1 MIFATMISF
10 SNKNSTL
17 KLLQLLS
24 FMKSGRRPPPPL
36 WFFKLFHLNINR
48 PESGVKLLPFSLKH
62 FGCSCLHSFCYL
74 IIDQQ
79 WWSPMRGEEQCIISS
94 EAWYELEGKACT
106 LNERATIRILLGG
119 SNAHWWISFEI
130 SKDPLTI
137 KRYLVN
143 QETIKRSINNHKT
156 IKQILE
162 NQKIYWQSKD
172 NQKIYWQS
180 KGLLIYIRYLVGV
193 S

>member
-1 MIFATMISF
+1 MLSSSF
-10 SNKNSTL
+10 
-17 KLLQLLS
+17 LLLHDHW
-24 FMKSGRRPPPPL
+24 SG
-36 WFFKLFHLNINR
+36 
-48 PESGVKLLPFSLKH
+48 
-62 FGCSCLHSFCYL
+62 
-74 IIDQQ
+74 QQ
-79 WWSPMRGEEQCIISS
+79 RWSAMRGEEQCIISS
-94 EAWYELEGKACT
+94 EAWYKLEGKRCT

-180 KGLLIYIRYLVGV
+180 KDLLTIKRSIDIYKISCGGIIGSWILILEGEQ
-193 S
+193 SA